1 MNYLSPYLKL
11 PRPVYILFFARI
23 INSIGSFVYPL
34 LAILL
39 TLKLGFAEDAA
50 GRITTVAVAA
60 GGIGLLIGGN
70 FQINLAERKYL

>member
-1 MNYLSPYLKL
+1 M

-60 GGIGLLIGGN
+60 GGIGLLIGGKLSDK
-70 FQINLAERKYL
+70 FGR